1 MINFNTEYYSNNYY
15 FFLKER
21 ADKIS
26 LYYSIADTLTESRK
40 NDERIDF
47 DKKDSKKVKNIVG
60 NVLKSKTKVSKDAL
74 TKKLKSIKPKKEIDE
89 LVDSDGTMLSS
100 KMPFLNQ
107 TLTPH
112 KTTDQ
117 TVAMSRVT
125 NDPVTRGYRVYWG
138 ESEDE
143 QDNVVSEVDYSDAFG
158 YEETENMD
166 FKNTVKTLKDMGV
179 DNPKHRA
186 KEFGKL
192 PKAKRKGGKLK
203 QRLSEKTIEEQ
214 QKDMMSSLLEK
225 IVSENSN
232 IDEEQKR
239 AMEKMVEDIL
249 SKRDRNDS
257 DVVSKNS
264 GLNKILLKNIK
275 SIKKLAEKECISINQ
290 LIKALKTNE

>member
-60 NVLKSKTKVSKDAL
+60 NVLKSKTKVSKNAL

-100 KMPFLNQ
+100 KIPFLNQ

-117 TVAMSRVT
+117 TVAMARIT
-125 NDPVTRGYRVYWG
+125 NDPVTRGYRVYYG
-138 ESEDE
+138 ESEEGSDE
-143 QDNVVSEVDYSDAFG
+143 VINEVDYSEAFG
-158 YEETENMD
+158 YEETKDMD
-166 FKNTVKTLKDMGV
+166 FEDTVNTLKEMGV
-179 DNPKHRA
+179 ENAIERA
-186 KEFGKL
+186 KQFGKL
-192 PKAKRKGGKLK
+192 PKEEVENGELR
-203 QRLSEKTIEEQ
+203 QRLSEKDSIEEQ
-214 QKDMMSSLLEK
+214 QRKKM
-225 IVSENSN
+225 I
-232 IDEEQKR
+232 
-239 AMEKMVEDIL
+239 KMVEDML
-249 SKRDRNDS
+249 TKKSKSS
-257 DVVSKNS
+257 DVVKKSSSNS
-264 GLNKILLKNIK
+264 DVVKDKGISKILLKNIQ
-275 SIKKLAEKECISINQ
+275 SIKKIADKEGISINM
-290 LIKALKTNE
+290 LIKALKSNE

>member
-60 NVLKSKTKVSKDAL
+60 NVLNSKTKVSKNAL

-100 KMPFLNQ
+100 KIPFLNQ

-117 TVAMSRVT
+117 TVAMSRIT
-125 NDPVTRGYRVYWG
+125 NDPLTRGYRVYYG
-138 ESEDE
+138 EGEEGSDE
-143 QDNVVSEVDYSDAFG
+143 VINEVDYSEAFG
-158 YEETENMD
+158 YEETKDMD
-166 FKNTVKTLKDMGV
+166 FKDTVKTLKEMGV
-179 DNPKHRA
+179 ENAIERA
-186 KEFGKL
+186 KQFGKL
-192 PKAKRKGGKLK
+192 PKQKREDGELK
-203 QRLSEKTIEEQ
+203 QRLSEKDSIEEQ
-214 QKDMMSSLLEK
+214 QRKKM
-225 IVSENSN
+225 I
-232 IDEEQKR
+232 
-239 AMEKMVEDIL
+239 KMVEDML
-249 SKRDRNDS
+249 TKKSSNNS
-257 DVVSKNS
+257 DVVKDKGIS
-264 GLNKILLKNIK
+264 KILLKNIQ
-275 SIKKLAEKECISINQ
+275 SIKKIADKEGISISM
-290 LIKALKTNE
+290 LIKALKSNE

>member
-100 KMPFLNQ
+100 KIPCLNQ

-117 TVAMSRVT
+117 TVAMARIT
-125 NDPVTRGYRVYWG
+125 NDPVTRGYRVYYG
-138 ESEDE
+138 ESEEGSDE
-143 QDNVVSEVDYSDAFG
+143 VINEVDYSEAFG
-158 YEETENMD
+158 YEETKDMD
-166 FKNTVKTLKDMGV
+166 FKDTVKTLKEMGV
-179 DNPKHRA
+179 ENAIERA
-186 KEFGKL
+186 KQFGKL
-192 PKAKRKGGKLK
+192 PKQKREDGELK
-203 QRLSEKTIEEQ
+203 QRLSEKDSIEEQ
-214 QKDMMSSLLEK
+214 QRKKM
-225 IVSENSN
+225 I
-232 IDEEQKR
+232 
-239 AMEKMVEDIL
+239 KMVEDML
-249 SKRDRNDS
+249 TKKSSNNS
-257 DVVSKNS
+257 DVVKDKGIS
-264 GLNKILLKNIK
+264 KILLKNIQ
-275 SIKKLAEKECISINQ
+275 SIKKIADKEGISINM
-290 LIKALKTNE
+290 LIKALKSNE